1 MNKKTIITALLA
13 LIAMAGQAK
22 KTIVWENPSVAYS
35 AIPYFQIQKVEMT
48 KEKTAMY
55 VRMALLPGYGF
66 RISEDSYLQT
76 NGKQYRIIGSDSIP
90 LGGDY
95 IVLDDSGRKDF
106 VLYFKPLPL
115 DTKEF
120 DFLEGM
126 AKGDYKVFGIHDK
139 DYTMPPA
146 SVPTE
151 YMVEDDGEGLAE
163 LKFDAT
169 PATIHFKSLNYRKG
183 MNTKIDVQYV
193 DLKNPAMPMDVEVY
207 LNDDGEASLSL
218 PVCLPQIVW
227 IDISNIPWSSVGCLY
242 LSPGKEVTVLVD
254 MLHDDSRAN
263 SKIVGAKG
271 YYAKF
276 GKDWRQSAF
285 DKKTENGPQKP
296 TVKKE
301 DIHDVQT
308 LIRYCDEERENYD
321 KWVKNSNYCKAIKDY
336 LMQFTYSPIF
346 MFEGEQDSLSKTKEF
361 TDYVLRNYTQNLY
374 NKNIPF
380 YNTFVE
386 CSKYYAMTD
395 ARGFN
400 ADLARY
406 CYYLP
411 QVLDSKQLEKPLIE
425 DKNLSDL
432 YDKYVAEYQ
441 ATVTANKQGLVDN
454 IHYLDMTDV
463 APEDILQTILDK
475 YKGKTILID
484 IWATWC
490 GPCKL
495 GHEKMK
501 PVKEELR
508 DKDIVYVYLTSTTS
522 KYDEWKKYITDISGE
537 HYYLTKEQLDA
548 IFKQLEGTGYPTYAI
563 YTSNGEKTIS
573 FSGISV
579 SYLKAIREALEKAL
593 NMK

>member
-1 MNKKTIITALLA
+1 MNKQTIITILFALVALA
-13 LIAMAGQAK
+13 GHAK

-95 IVLDDSGRKDF
+95 IILDDSGRKDF

-183 MNTKIDVQYV
+183 MNTEIQVQYV

-321 KWVKNSNYCKAIKDY
+321 KWVKNSNYCKAFKEY
-336 LMQFTYSPIF
+336 LIQFAYSPIF

-361 TDYVLRNYTQNLY
+361 TDYVIRNYTQNLY

-380 YNTFVE
+380 YNTFVDA
-386 CSKYYAMTD
+386 SKYYSMTD

-411 QVLDSKQLEKPLIE
+411 QVLDSKQLAKPLIE

-441 ATVTANKQGLVDN
+441 ATVAANKQGLADN
-454 IHYLDMTDV
+454 IHYLDMTEV
-463 APEDILQTILDK
+463 APENTLQTILDR

-490 GPCKL
+490 GPCKF

-501 PVKEELR
+501 TLKEELS
-508 DKDIVYVYLTSTTS
+508 DKDIVYVYLTSPTS
-522 KYDEWKKYITDISGE
+522 NYEEWKKYIADISGE
-537 HYYLTKEQLDA
+537 HYFLTQEQLDG
-548 IFKQLEGTGYPTYAI
+548 IFQQLNKNSYPTYAVF
-563 YTSNGEKTIS
+563 SPDGEKIATLGG
-573 FSGISV
+573 FRNV
-579 SYLKAIREALEKAL
+579 EVIRDALEKAF
-593 NMK
+593 NK

>member
-1 MNKKTIITALLA
+1 MNKKTIITILFALVALA
-13 LIAMAGQAK
+13 GHAK

-183 MNTKIDVQYV
+183 MNTEIQVQYV

-321 KWVKNSNYCKAIKDY
+321 KWVKNSNYCKAIKEY
-336 LMQFTYSPIF
+336 LIQFAYSPIF

-361 TDYVLRNYTQNLY
+361 TDYVIRNYTQNLY

-380 YNTFVE
+380 YNTFVDA
-386 CSKYYAMTD
+386 SKYYSMTD

-411 QVLDSKQLEKPLIE
+411 QVLDSKQLAKPLIE

-441 ATVTANKQGLVDN
+441 ATVAANKQGLADN
-454 IHYLDMTDV
+454 IHYLDMTEV
-463 APEDILQTILDK
+463 APENTLQTILDR

-490 GPCKL
+490 GPCKF

-501 PVKEELR
+501 TLKEELS
-508 DKDIVYVYLTSTTS
+508 DKDIVYVYLTSPTS
-522 KYDEWKKYITDISGE
+522 NYEEWKKYIADISGE
-537 HYYLTKEQLDA
+537 HYFLTQEQLDG
-548 IFKQLEGTGYPTYAI
+548 IFQQLNKNSYPTYAVF
-563 YTSNGEKTIS
+563 SPDGEKIATLGG
-573 FSGISV
+573 FRNV
-579 SYLKAIREALEKAL
+579 EVIRDALEKAF
-593 NMK
+593 NK

>member
-1 MNKKTIITALLA
+1 MNKKTIITILLA
-13 LIAMAGQAK
+13 LIAMSGQAK

-66 RISEDSYLQT
+66 RISKDSYLQT

-90 LGGDY
+90 LGGDF
-95 IVLDDSGRKDF
+95 IILDDSGRKDF
-106 VLYFKPLPL
+106 VLHFKPLPL

-120 DFLEGM
+120 DFLEGL
-126 AKGDYKVFGIHDK
+126 AQGDYKVFGIHDK

-151 YMVEDDGEGLAE
+151 YMADDDGEGLAE

-183 MNTKIDVQYV
+183 MNTEIQVQYV
-193 DLKNPAMPMDVEVY
+193 DLKNPAKPMNVETN
-207 LNDDGEASLSL
+207 LNDDGETSLSL
-218 PVCLPQIVW
+218 PICLPQIVW
-227 IDISNIPWSSVGCLY
+227 INIFNIPWSSMGCVY

-271 YYAKF
+271 YHAKF
-276 GKDWRQSAF
+276 GKEWYQFALEEE
-285 DKKTENGPQKP
+285 TENGPQKP
-296 TVKKE
+296 AIKKE

-321 KWVKNSNYCKAIKDY
+321 KWIKNSNYCKAIKEY
-336 LMQFTYSPIF
+336 LMQYTYSPIF
-346 MFEGEQDSLSKTKEF
+346 IFEGEQDSLSQTKEF

-380 YNTFVE
+380 YNTFVDA
-386 CSKYYAMTD
+386 SKYYSMTD

-441 ATVTANKQGLVDN
+441 ATVTANKQGLAAD

-475 YKGKTILID
+475 HKGKVILID

-490 GPCKL
+490 GPCML

-501 PVKEELR
+501 PLKEELSG
-508 DKDIVYVYLTSTTS
+508 KDIVYIYFTSSTS
-522 KYDEWKKYITDISGE
+522 DYDKWKDYITDISGE
-537 HYYLTKEQLDA
+537 HYFLTQEQLEA
-548 IFKQLEGTGYPTYAI
+548 IFKQLQANGYPTYAFFAP
-563 YTSNGEKTIS
+563 NGERTSS
-573 FSGISV
+573 FSGFN
-579 SYLKAIREALEKAL
+579 LEAIREALEKAL
-593 NMK
+593 NK

>member
-13 LIAMAGQAK
+13 LVAMAGLAK

-35 AIPYFQIQKVEMT
+35 AIPYFEIQKVEMT

-55 VRMALLPGYGF
+55 VRMELFPGFRF
-66 RISEDSYLQT
+66 RISKDSYLQT
-76 NGKQYRIIGSDSIP
+76 NGKQYSIIGSDSIP

-95 IVLDDSGRKDF
+95 IILDDTGRKDF
-106 VLYFKPLPL
+106 ILYFKPLPL

-120 DFLEGM
+120 DFIEGL
-126 AKGDYKVFGIHDK
+126 AKRDYKVFGIHDK

-151 YMVEDDGEGLAE
+151 YMADDDGEGLAE

-183 MNTKIDVQYV
+183 MNTEIRVQYV
-193 DLKNPAMPMDVEVY
+193 DLKNPAKPMDIY
-207 LNDDGEASLSL
+207 TNLNDDGEASLSL
-218 PVCLPQIVW
+218 PICLPQIVW
-227 IDISNIPWSSVGCLY
+227 IVIDSSMWCVY

-254 MLHDDSRAN
+254 MLHDDSEAN
-263 SKIVGAKG
+263 NKIVGAKG

-276 GKDWRQSAF
+276 GKDWLRSTH
-285 DKKTENGPQKP
+285 DEETENGPQKP
-296 TVKKE
+296 TIKKE

-321 KWVKNSNYCKAIKDY
+321 KWVKNSNYCKAIKEY
-336 LMQFTYSPIF
+336 LTQFAYSPLF
-346 MFEGEQDSLSKTKEF
+346 MFEEEQDSLSRTKEF
-361 TDYVLRNYTQNLY
+361 TDYVLQYYTGNLY
-374 NKNIPF
+374 KKNIVFNNEFPRA
-380 YNTFVE
+380 
-386 CSKYYAMTD
+386 SKYYAMAD

-406 CYYLP
+406 CFYLP

-432 YDKYVAEYQ
+432 YDKYLAEYQ
-441 ATVTANKQGLVDN
+441 ATVAANQQGLADN

-463 APEDILQTILDK
+463 ASEKILQTILDK

-501 PVKEELR
+501 PLKEELS
-508 DKDIVYVYLTSTTS
+508 DKDIVYVYLTSNTS
-522 KYDEWKKYITDISGE
+522 NFEEWKKYIADISGE
-537 HYYLTKEQLDA
+537 HYFLTEEQLDA
-548 IFKQLEGTGYPTYAI
+548 IFKQLEGTGYPTYAF
-563 YTSNGEKTIS
+563 YTPDGEKTIS
-573 FSGISV
+573 FSGFRLEI
-579 SYLKAIREALEKAL
+579 IREALEKTLA
-593 NMK
+593 NE